1 MKPLLVVGCW
11 LLVCACD
18 TTPSDPRTDDNPT
31 SGHIAVLVDEGLK
44 PVFEDLESIFEH
56 FYKDAELDLRYLPE
70 GEILTAMQHD
80 SVRLVFATFAPGA
93 DQEAY
98 LRSRQNTPHIE
109 TVATDAVAIIAG
121 KTEPADSISIED
133 LQANLTTKVP
143 AKLWSGHRLLFDR
156 SGSSTARSLIDSLLG
171 GDAARLQ
178 AQVFAVNGIDS
189 LVAQV
194 ARNPNTLGFIPFATI
209 ADKDNAYARH
219 LLEQVKVLA
228 VGRDTS
234 NAVLP
239 SQTTL
244 ADGTY
249 PLCRPVVMMVLEPKA
264 GLGTGFASFVAGH
277 KGQRIILKRGLA
289 PAHIPSREIEVVLE

>member
-1 MKPLLVVGCW
+1 MMWAG
-11 LLVCACD
+11 CD

-31 SGHIAVLVDEGLK
+31 SGHVAVLVDEGLK

-56 FYKDAELDLRYLPE
+56 FYKDAEVDLRYLPE
-70 GEILTAMQHD
+70 GGILTAMQHD

-109 TVATDAVAIIAG
+109 TVAIDAVAIIAS
-121 KTEPADSISIED
+121 KEEPADSISIQD
-133 LQANLTTKVP
+133 LQANLTMKVP
-143 AKLWSGHRLLFDR
+143 ANLWSGHRLLFDR
-156 SGSSTARSLIDSLLG
+156 GGSGAARTLIDSLLG
-171 GDAARLQ
+171 GDAAKVQ
-178 AQVFAVNGIDS
+178 AQVFATSGIDS

-194 ARNPNTLGFIPFATI
+194 ARNPNTLGFITFAAI
-209 ADKDNAYARH
+209 ADKDNAHARH

-234 NAVLP
+234 SAVLP

>member
-1 MKPLLVVGCW
+1 MTCLLLF
-11 LLVCACD
+11 LLAACD

-31 SGHIAVLVDEGLK
+31 SGHVVVLVDEGLK

-56 FYKDAELDLRYLPE
+56 FYKEAELDLRYLPE

-93 DQEAY
+93 DQDTY
-98 LRSRQNTPHIE
+98 LRSKQITPHIE
-109 TVATDAVAIIAG
+109 TVATDAVAIIVSKAAQ
-121 KTEPADSISIED
+121 EDSISIED
-133 LQANLTTKVP
+133 LQANLTANVP
-143 AKLWSGHRLLFDR
+143 ANLWSGHRLLFDR

-171 GDAARLQ
+171 GDASELQ

-194 ARNPNTLGFIPFATI
+194 ARNPNTLGFIPFAAI
-209 ADKDNAYARH
+209 ADKDNAHSRE
-219 LLEQVKVLA
+219 LREQVKVLA
-228 VGRDTS
+228 VGRDAS
-234 NAVLP
+234 KAVLP
-239 SQTTL
+239 SQTAL
-244 ADGTY
+244 ADGSY
-249 PLCRPVVMMVLEPKA
+249 PLCRPVVMLVLEPKA

-289 PAHIPSREIEVVLE
+289 PAHIPSREIEVVLD